1 MANFAQLLEKLAA
14 ADSPSAQAALV
25 AESAFAQ
32 LDPTVARVARCCIV
46 LRWFDP
52 LIVATFLPATSE
64 TETAFTP
71 DTVINHLAQLPFVE
85 RLPWGWTYHEQSRTG
100 LLDRYAMEQ
109 PDLLKQA
116 ALLAASAYQQHP
128 NQALAGQEALFCW
141 LIAGYLD
148 KAQQQLDRLLDEAWW
163 RKDWNGLLALFI
175 TSDQAAKLSFVQSLQ
190 RTAFHHYAQAVA
202 LRQLGNYDEAIVAYQ
217 QVIALDEK
225 FASPWNGLGNAYRDL
240 KRYDEAVAAYQ
251 QAIALDEKFA
261 IAWSNLGLA
270 YRDLKRYAEAVAAYQ
285 QAIALDEKFAYHWNG
300 LGNVYT
306 DQKRY
311 DDAVAAIQQA
321 IAIEDKDAD
330 YWSNLGLVRRILQ
343 QWREAEIA
351 VRHALALAPTDWNA
365 WFALA
370 DILRRLG
377 DQAGWQE
384 ALAKARP
391 LIDYND
397 FYNAACFESVAG
409 NVERAIALLT
419 QAAAQARF
427 NGAWAQE
434 DPDLAWIRHDP
445 RFAQIVKGA

>member
-1 MANFAQLLEKLAA
+1 M
-14 ADSPSAQAALV
+14 
-25 AESAFAQ
+25 
-32 LDPTVARVARCCIV
+32 
-46 LRWFDP
+46 
-52 LIVATFLPATSE
+52 
-64 TETAFTP
+64 
-71 DTVINHLAQLPFVE
+71 
-85 RLPWGWTYHEQSRTG
+85 
-100 LLDRYAMEQ
+100 
-109 PDLLKQA
+109 
-116 ALLAASAYQQHP
+116 
-128 NQALAGQEALFCW
+128 
-141 LIAGYLD
+141 
-148 KAQQQLDRLLDEAWW
+148 
-163 RKDWNGLLALFI
+163 
-175 TSDQAAKLSFVQSLQ
+175 
-190 RTAFHHYAQAVA
+190 
-202 LRQLGNYDEAIVAYQ
+202 
-217 QVIALDEK
+217 
-225 FASPWNGLGNAYRDL
+225 
-240 KRYDEAVAAYQ
+240 
-251 QAIALDEKFA
+251 
-261 IAWSNLGLA
+261 
-270 YRDLKRYAEAVAAYQ
+270 
-285 QAIALDEKFAYHWNG
+285 
-300 LGNVYT
+300 YT